1 MSRFCPTPK
10 ETGDAL
16 YEANIVTEIL
26 KGLATGANSETH
38 GGVAL
43 TSILFLTDL
52 LEKRLD
58 LIEQATRAR
67 GIAE

>member
-1 MSRFCPTPK
+1 MRRPCPTPR
-10 ETGDAL
+10 ETGTAL

-58 LIEQATRAR
+58 LIEEAARAA
-67 GIAE
+67 GVAE